1 MLAPV
6 LAFCAG
12 AASQQLLPALLP
24 PGALAAALATALA
37 CRRRAGVLAAGCC
50 GLVWATLWIA
60 TQLAADW
67 PCGRDRETV
76 ELSGIVAAPAIPN
89 EGRVDFDFDAESP
102 RPLRLRLAWYGAPVL
117 PEPGQ
122 RWSLTARLRCRH
134 GLANPGVPDREF
146 GLLRQGISATG
157 YVAGNRAPLLLGEAA
172 GARPVERLRRRVAAG
187 ITRALPDGPSAAVLQ
202 GLSVGVRGR
211 IPGELWDAFAATG
224 VAHLMAISGLHVT
237 GCAIGA
243 LALLRLARRLP
254 GVTRV
259 AHWIWFESGCV
270 VAVTAAY
277 AWLSG
282 ASAPALR
289 TLAMVAIAALL
300 RLSRRHWS
308 LFEALAL
315 AAGCLISADP
325 LSVTSAGLW
334 LSFVATA
341 TLLALTPEAAGWS
354 GRVAAFARAQIAVLV
369 TLAPVL
375 AAAFGRVS
383 LIAPFA
389 NAIAIPLFSLLLL
402 PAVLLGTLLQLGADR
417 AAAPVWRSLA
427 ALLDPLW
434 PLLLATARWPLADWA
449 PARQPG
455 VLLATCGMV
464 VFLALLVPL
473 AGLRAA
479 AGAMLVAVLAGSAPR
494 PADGWS
500 LTVLDV
506 GQGLA
511 VVVETRRHVLV
522 FDTGPRWRGGGA
534 AAEVS
539 LLPYLQARGIRRVDG
554 LITSHADLDH
564 AGGVAALAAAMP
576 IATPVACRR
585 GQRWHW
591 DMVQFEVLHP
601 PPGLEASDN
610 DASCALMVQGPGGR
624 ALLLADPE
632 AEAESL
638 LQEQPIAADVV
649 LLPHHGSRSSSGP
662 GVVAAVRARLGI
674 ASAGFG
680 NRWGMP
686 HAEVVAR
693 WRAAGT
699 TVLSTAEAGAVTV
712 RFDRRGL
719 RVATAR
725 SERRWWRPAA
735 VP

>member
-1 MLAPV
+1 
-6 LAFCAG
+6 
-12 AASQQLLPALLP
+12 
-24 PGALAAALATALA
+24 
-37 CRRRAGVLAAGCC
+37 
-50 GLVWATLWIA
+50 
-60 TQLAADW
+60 
-67 PCGRDRETV
+67 
-76 ELSGIVAAPAIPN
+76 
-89 EGRVDFDFDAESP
+89 
-102 RPLRLRLAWYGAPVL
+102 
-117 PEPGQ
+117 
-122 RWSLTARLRCRH
+122 
-134 GLANPGVPDREF
+134 
-146 GLLRQGISATG
+146 
-157 YVAGNRAPLLLGEAA
+157 
-172 GARPVERLRRRVAAG
+172 
-187 ITRALPDGPSAAVLQ
+187 
-202 GLSVGVRGR
+202 
-211 IPGELWDAFAATG
+211 
-224 VAHLMAISGLHVT
+224 
-237 GCAIGA
+237 
-243 LALLRLARRLP
+243 
-254 GVTRV
+254 
-259 AHWIWFESGCV
+259 
-270 VAVTAAY
+270 
-277 AWLSG
+277 
-282 ASAPALR
+282 
-289 TLAMVAIAALL
+289 
-300 RLSRRHWS
+300 
-308 LFEALAL
+308 
-315 AAGCLISADP
+315 
-325 LSVTSAGLW
+325 
-334 LSFVATA
+334 
-341 TLLALTPEAAGWS
+341 
-354 GRVAAFARAQIAVLV
+354 
-369 TLAPVL
+369 
-375 AAAFGRVS
+375 
-383 LIAPFA
+383 
-389 NAIAIPLFSLLLL
+389 
-402 PAVLLGTLLQLGADR
+402 
-417 AAAPVWRSLA
+417 
-427 ALLDPLW
+427 
-434 PLLLATARWPLADWA
+434 
-449 PARQPG
+449 
-455 VLLATCGMV
+455 
-464 VFLALLVPL
+464 
-473 AGLRAA
+473 
-479 AGAMLVAVLAGSAPR
+479 
-494 PADGWS
+494 
-500 LTVLDV
+500 
-506 GQGLA
+506 
-511 VVVETRRHVLV
+511 VLV